1 MQYYSGI
8 KKQSAA
14 SEIHLRFTRG
24 RDSQEL
30 ATLESE
36 KAETGAKSCNKEPAI
51 RPRLILIDPR
61 IRLNRAPK
69 LSRMNFD
76 GCRRRSIQRSRRT
89 RSSEPENPEADL

>member
-8 KKQSAA
+8 KKQLAA
-14 SEIHLRFTRG
+14 SEIHLRFTCG

-36 KAETGAKSCNKEPAI
+36 KDETGSKSSDKEPAL
-51 RPRLILIDPR
+51 RPRLILADPR